1 MLDFIQNVLET
12 DTLPWKKIVIGITVS
27 QFLFETYLSYR
38 QYKVVSKKQLP
49 PVLENE
55 IDVETFNKSEE
66 YSIAKIK
73 FSIVSDLISLV
84 QNVAILQF
92 DLLPKL
98 WHLGQSL
105 NRMVLPMKYVAES
118 TIIQS
123 LWFLLVLSNLS
134 TLLSLPISYYS
145 HFVLEEKFGFNKLTL
160 KLWIID
166 LIKSNLLSYVI
177 GGPILYMFLKI
188 FDLFE
193 TNFIWYMCLFIL
205 VIQILA
211 MTLIPVFIMPLFNK
225 FTPLEDGKLKESI
238 ERLALKCGFPLDKIF
253 VIDGSKRSSHSNA
266 YFTGLPFTSKRIV
279 LFDTLV
285 NQSSIDE
292 ITSVLGHEIGHWQ
305 MNHILNLL
313 IVTQCH
319 ILLIFKLFTSV
330 YRNEFFYN
338 SFGFQIIDKLTQLE
352 KDILIPTSGSVV
364 ITSNFP
370 IIIGFMLF
378 NDLLQPMECLMQ
390 FLISLLQRLQE
401 YQADQYANKLG
412 MSKDLCRALINLQ
425 IKNLSTMSVDN
436 WYSAYHYSHPTLA
449 ERLTALN
456 YVSEKKKN

>member
-1 MLDFIQNVLET
+1 MLQFIKDTLET
-12 DTLPWKKIVIGITVS
+12 NDLPWKKIVIGITVS
-27 QFLFETYLSYR
+27 QFIFETYLSYR
-38 QYKVVSKKQLP
+38 QYKVVSKKRLP
-49 PVLENE
+49 KVLENE
-55 IDVETFNKSEE
+55 IDIDTFNKSEE

-73 FSIVSDLISLV
+73 FSIVSDLISV
-84 QNVAILQF
+84 IQNVAILQF
-92 DLLPKL
+92 NLLPKL
-98 WHLGQSL
+98 WHCGQNLSKFL
-105 NRMVLPMKYVAES
+105 VPAKYTVAS
-118 TIIQS
+118 TITQS

-134 TLLSLPISYYS
+134 TLLSLPTSYYS

-160 KLWIID
+160 KLWLVD
-166 LIKSNLLSYVI
+166 LLKSNVLSYVI
-177 GGPILYMFLKI
+177 GGPILYIFLKI

-205 VIQILA
+205 VVQILA
-211 MTLIPVFIMPLFNK
+211 MTLVPVFIMPLFNK
-225 FTPLEDGKLKESI
+225 FTPLDDGKLKESI
-238 ERLALKCGFPLDKIF
+238 EKLAVKCGFPLDKIF

-292 ITSVLGHEIGHWQ
+292 ITAVLGHEIGHWQ

-313 IVTQCH
+313 VVTQCH

-330 YRNEFFYN
+330 YRNELFYN
-338 SFGFQIIDKLTQLE
+338 AFGFHLIDKLS
-352 KDILIPTSGSVV
+352 ILDEEFVIPTSGSTVF
-364 ITSNFP
+364 TENFP
-370 IIIGFMLF
+370 ILIGFMLF
-378 NDLLQPMECLMQ
+378 NDLLTPMECVMQ
-390 FLISLLQRLQE
+390 FVISLLQRLQE
-401 YQADQYANKLG
+401 YQADKYADKLG

-425 IKNLSTMSVDN
+425 IKNLSTMSVDG

-456 YVSEKKKN
+456 YVSEKKEN